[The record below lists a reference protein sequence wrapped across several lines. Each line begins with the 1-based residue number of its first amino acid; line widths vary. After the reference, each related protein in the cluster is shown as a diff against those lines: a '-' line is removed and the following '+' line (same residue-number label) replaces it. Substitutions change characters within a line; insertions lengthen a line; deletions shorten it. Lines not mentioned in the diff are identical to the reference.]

1 MEPVPCVEQVFFPLD
16 EDVGFLPGHLTPT
29 QQENLA
35 HVGSWMPFEKA
46 GQILERLVGVQ
57 GREAT
62 VRRQT
67 SRAGKMVQEE
77 EDERSQ
83 QETKAELYPVAAP
96 AQMALSADGAFV
108 PLRGGV

>member
-1 MEPVPCVEQVFFPLD
+1 
-16 EDVGFLPGHLTPT
+16 
-29 QQENLA
+29 
-35 HVGSWMPFEKA
+35 
-46 GQILERLVGVQ
+46 
-57 GREAT
+57 
-62 VRRQT
+62 
-67 SRAGKMVQEE
+67 MVQEE